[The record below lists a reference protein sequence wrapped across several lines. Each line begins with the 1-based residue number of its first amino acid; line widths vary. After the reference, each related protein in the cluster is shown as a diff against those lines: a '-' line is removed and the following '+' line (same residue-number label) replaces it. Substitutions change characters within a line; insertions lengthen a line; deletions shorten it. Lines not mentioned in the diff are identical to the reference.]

1 MISASDIEKLLHLEA
16 RLMDEHRYEE
26 WLTLWTSDAIY
37 WVPCGH
43 EDTDPLRQVS
53 IIYDNRTKLGDR
65 VARLMSGSVM
75 AQDPKPRMRRVI
87 SNIEI
92 KRGGDDD
99 ATVESNF
106 ILVQARNAQQQIWC
120 GRSVHQLRCRDG
132 ELKIAHKKV
141 LLVNSEQEMPVLQ
154 FLI

>member
-1 MISASDIEKLLHLEA
+1 MMSDSEIAQFLFREA

-26 WLTLWTSDAIY
+26 WLTLWADDGVY

-65 VARLMSGSVM
+65 VARLQSGSVM
-75 AQDPKPRMRRVI
+75 AQDPKPRMRRII
-87 SNIEI
+87 SNVEVERAGDAEAAVGSNFLLIQA
-92 KRGGDDD
+92 RGG
-99 ATVESNF
+99 
-106 ILVQARNAQQQIWC
+106 AQLIWC
-120 GRSVHQLRCRDG
+120 GRSIHKLRKEASG
-132 ELKIAHKKV
+132 IKIAHKKV

>member
-1 MISASDIEKLLHLEA
+1 MISDSDIEKLLYREA

-26 WLTLWTSDAIY
+26 WLSLWISDAVY

-43 EDTDPLRQVS
+43 EDTDPLTQVS
-53 IIYDNRTKLGDR
+53 IIYDNRAKMGDR
-65 VARLMSGSVM
+65 VARLISGSVM

-92 KRGGDDD
+92 EHKSDTE
-99 ATVESNF
+99 ATAESNF
-106 ILVQARNAQQQIWC
+106 VLVQARNNQQLIWC
-120 GRSVHQLRCRDG
+120 GRSIHQLRRQDDG
-132 ELKIAHKKV
+132 LKIARKKV